1 MTSVSFSSINVF
13 NSEELGDTPQV
24 SVNIL
29 GKRAARSGETLLTFL
44 DLPNASPS
52 TCADITRVLN
62 DGYLRAPGGVT
73 SALRLA
79 IKLASDRVMQL
90 NKGVLPNQRLEG
102 SISCALVNDES
113 VVIAQSGPAMA
124 FVHTPDGAFEHIEP
138 PNSTA
143 QHVIGISH
151 SVEVSFDNL
160 AHKQGAVFVLT
171 GNRSCIG
178 VTDQLINA
186 CMSKGDARMVAGYL
200 NANVK
205 NGRMIG
211 VAFNV
216 ADVKFER
223 RETQNQNSESI
234 SQPKT
239 TISQKSKEKEQLAKA
254 SRQNVEDDAPSV
266 VSEVGERVGQA
277 AQTMKRGVGIFGSKL
292 LPRTPALEDAAERN
306 RSIWFT
312 LAATAILLPIIVG
325 TIVGVLYWQFSG
337 EGEKRQAKTAAEQ
350 AIQIAQQAQSPNDVR
365 ANWNIALERIKE
377 YETKNPEDIATFAQ
391 AKQDARARTD
401 SISKITR
408 VQANVIVAYD
418 AKARRKIGAS
428 ALGIYALNQDAG
440 TADFYTVNNERS
452 AMTGKPVQL
461 QFTEPPKSP
470 LEDIAWATTTND
482 RWRTEGAV
490 MFTPSAIYE
499 YQSATGKAAPIVIP
513 ADADATPTKV
523 AAAELYRNTVYLL
536 DTNAGRVWRF
546 PFRDNTFGKG
556 NSYFGSA
563 FDPLKAGVDVG
574 VDGALYILQNNGQ
587 VLKFF
592 NRAPSP
598 FNLSGLVDPFGKVTA
613 MAISGTD
620 PNKGSVFILDSQSGG
635 VLELSKIGE
644 FLRQYRGNAD
654 EFVGATDL
662 VYDATANMM
671 FVTTSERLYSFK
683 PQ

>member
-13 NSEELGDTPQV
+13 NGEELGDTPQV

-29 GKRAARSGETLLTFL
+29 GKRAVRSGETLLTFL

-52 TCADITRVLN
+52 TCADIARVLN
-62 DGYLRAPGGVT
+62 DGYLRAPGGIT

-90 NKGVLPNQRLEG
+90 NKGALPNQRLEG

-138 PNSTA
+138 PGSAA
-143 QHVIGISH
+143 QQVIGVSKN
-151 SVEVSFDNL
+151 VDVSFDNI
-160 AHKQGAVFVLT
+160 AHKPGAVFVLT
-171 GNRSCIG
+171 GQRSCIG
-178 VTDQLINA
+178 ANDSLINV

-205 NGRMIG
+205 HGRMTG
-211 VAFNV
+211 VSFNV
-216 ADVKFER
+216 AGIRSEELGAKSEKSEVR
-223 RETQNQNSESI
+223 SQNTEAR
-234 SQPKT
+234 
-239 TISQKSKEKEQLAKA
+239 SQKVGARGEPSAVDSQSEE
-254 SRQNVEDDAPSV
+254 APSV
-266 VSEVGERVGQA
+266 MSEMGERVGQA
-277 AQTMKRGVGIFGSKL
+277 AKTMKRGVGIFGSKL
-292 LPRTPALEDAAERN
+292 FPRTPALEDAAERN

-337 EGEKRQAKTAAEQ
+337 EGEKRQAKTVAEQ

-365 ANWNIALERIKE
+365 ANWNNALERIKE
-377 YETKNPEDIATFAQ
+377 YEAKNPADIATFAQ

-401 SISKITR
+401 GLSKVTR
-408 VQANVIVAYD
+408 VQANTIVQYD

-428 ALGIYALNQDAG
+428 ALGVYALNQDAG
-440 TADFYTVNNERS
+440 TADFFTVNNERN

-461 QFTEPPKSP
+461 QFTEPPKSA

-546 PFRDNTFGKG
+546 PFRDNTLGRG

-587 VLKFF
+587 VLKYF

-635 VLELSKIGE
+635 ILELSKIGE
-644 FLRQYRGNAD
+644 FLRQYRGNGD
-654 EFVGATDL
+654 EFVGATDIT
-662 VYDATANMM
+662 YDATANMM